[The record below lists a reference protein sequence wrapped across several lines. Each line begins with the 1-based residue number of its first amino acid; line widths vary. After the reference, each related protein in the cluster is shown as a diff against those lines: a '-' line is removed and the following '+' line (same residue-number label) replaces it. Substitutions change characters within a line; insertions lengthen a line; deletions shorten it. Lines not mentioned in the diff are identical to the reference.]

1 MAAEGWVSISIHD
14 ETKEKLDL
22 IAEEEEM
29 TITGV
34 VDSSVGF
41 VFDEFYT
48 ESEGS
53 DPQLRPKDGR
63 RPDIERKNPDI
74 EIEL

>member
-1 MAAEGWVSISIHD
+1 MPDGWTSISIRD
-14 ETKEKLDL
+14 ETKEKIDR
-22 IAEEEEM
+22 IADEEEM

-41 VFDEFYT
+41 IYDEFYT
-48 ESEGS
+48 ESFET
-53 DPQLRPKDGR
+53 DPQVSV
-63 RPDIERKNPDI
+63 PDERQRQISKKEVDM

>member
-1 MAAEGWVSISIHD
+1 MPSNWKTIAVRV
-14 ETKEKLDL
+14 ETKEKIDR

-29 TITGV
+29 TIGGV

-48 ESEGS
+48 ESFET
-53 DPQLRPKDGR
+53 DPQIDV
-63 RPDIERKNPDI
+63 PDKRQKQISEEDMNM

>member
-1 MAAEGWVSISIHD
+1 MPDGWTSISIRD
-14 ETKEKLDL
+14 ETKEKIDL

-29 TITGV
+29 TISGV

-48 ESEGS
+48 ESFET
-53 DPQLRPKDGR
+53 DPQIDV
-63 RPDIERKNPDI
+63 PDKRQKQISEEDI
-74 EIEL
+74 NMEIEL

>member
-1 MAAEGWVSISIHD
+1 MPSGWKSIAVRV
-14 ETKEKLDL
+14 ETKEKIDR

-29 TITGV
+29 TIGGV

-41 VFDEFYT
+41 VYDEFYT
-48 ESEGS
+48 ESLET
-53 DPQLRPKDGR
+53 DPQIDV
-63 RPDIERKNPDI
+63 PDERQKQISEEDMNM

>member
-1 MAAEGWVSISIHD
+1 MPDGWTSISIRD
-14 ETKEKLDL
+14 ETKQKIDL

-29 TITGV
+29 TISGV

-48 ESEGS
+48 ESFET
-53 DPQLRPKDGR
+53 DPQIDV
-63 RPDIERKNPDI
+63 PDKRQKQISEEDVNI

>member
-1 MAAEGWVSISIHD
+1 MAAEGWVSISIRE

-34 VDSSVGF
+34 VDNSVGF
-41 VFDEFYT
+41 VFEEFYT
-48 ESEGS
+48 QSRET
-53 DPQLRPKDGR
+53 DPQLQSMDRR
-63 RPDIERKNPDI
+63 RPDIERKKTDIDI
-74 EIEL
+74 EL

>member
-1 MAAEGWVSISIHD
+1 MPDGWKTIAVKQ
-14 ETKEKLDL
+14 ETKEIIDL

-34 VDSSVGF
+34 VDNSVGF
-41 VFDEFYT
+41 VYDEFYT
-48 ESEGS
+48 ESRES
-53 DPQLRPKDGR
+53 DPQLQPDDKRQKQITRKD
-63 RPDIERKNPDI
+63 ENV

>member
-1 MAAEGWVSISIHD
+1 MTQEGWTSVSVRD
-14 ETKEKLDL
+14 ETKEKIDE

-34 VDSSVGF
+34 IDSSVGF
-41 VFDEFYT
+41 IYEEFYDEARET
-48 ESEGS
+48 
-53 DPQLRPKDGR
+53 DPMVRTHDDR
-63 RPDIERKNPDI
+63 RPDLEETETSM

>member
-1 MAAEGWVSISIHD
+1 MPDGWTSISIRD
-14 ETKEKLDL
+14 ETKQKIDL

-29 TITGV
+29 TISGV

-48 ESEGS
+48 ESFET
-53 DPQLRPKDGR
+53 DPQIEV
-63 RPDIERKNPDI
+63 PDKRQKQISEEDVDM

>member
-1 MAAEGWVSISIHD
+1 MHDNWKSIAVRK
-14 ETKEKLDL
+14 ETKEKIDL

-29 TITGV
+29 TIGGV

-48 ESEGS
+48 ESFET
-53 DPQLRPKDGR
+53 DPQINV
-63 RPDIERKNPDI
+63 PDKRQKQIDEEDI
-74 EIEL
+74 SMEIEL